1 MPFYAT
7 YVNSMKKRQWSGTGK
22 QQLNNATQCG
32 AGLGLLVTTVVL
44 DTDTETR
51 RHCMKKRQW
60 NS

>member
-1 MPFYAT
+1 
-7 YVNSMKKRQWSGTGK
+7 MKKRHCRLTSK
-22 QQLNNATQCG
+22 QQLNIATQQCRVTK
-32 AGLGLLVTTVVL
+32 AGLLVTAVVL